1 MNIGVDDEILA
12 HVDAIAKMNGIGNRS
27 DVVRQAICRWYYS
40 EVEPRLKRAN
50 GRATAGRPK
59 SRVR

>member
-1 MNIGVDDEILA
+1 MNVIVDDEILA
-12 HVDAIAKMNGIGNRS
+12 HVEAIAKMNGIGNRS

-40 EVEPRLKRAN
+40 EVEPRLKRA
-50 GRATAGRPK
+50 RTAGRPK